1 MHRASKQTTRL
12 GCIRTRVLETSGS
25 VGIVVAVS
33 FVPLLVS
40 AGIAVDMAHGVAAR
54 AALQILADEAALA
67 GTNAYTDSTQSAAAK
82 KAAQVY
88 LDSYSVRYGVTLTGS
103 SVVASPTDYPGYNS
117 VSVSVT
123 ATVSTML
130 LQVVN
135 TNSINIGVKAV
146 AGISPVL
153 APLTI
158 CGVSTGCPS
167 QLTTTV
173 GGVKSNASDFNAVY
187 MYGVPQDGAG
197 KYDLA
202 KYPAASALWEIGSN
216 CNGYVNS
223 NWSSQSRCNSA
234 IGAKVPTSQ
243 SKVFSIPPDQPIAM
257 IFFNQNNGQAPANSN
272 GYGANQYGL
281 QPGQIALMSTAG
293 LSMATPASPSSI
305 TDDTVQVVASVFGLT
320 IPIQTTNYTNSNSNA
335 NLNSSSTNAN
345 WNSSSRG
352 TSNNTILPNCAVQIV
367 LVPDPTNPPSKPPYP
382 GQCLAPNDPRSGYQ
396 YANLSCNQI
405 AGRTFMYWWND
416 MGAPNDDLDYK
427 NLYYMLSCQPGV
439 TSTDGGTT
447 AAANAVTHKVAGLLK

>member
-1 MHRASKQTTRL
+1 MNRTFRQTIRL
-12 GCIRTRVLETSGS
+12 CYIRFRVLDTSGS
-25 VGIVVAVS
+25 IGMVVAIS
-33 FVPLLVS
+33 FVPLLVA

-54 AALQILADEAALA
+54 AALQILADSAALA
-67 GTNAYTDSTQSAAAK
+67 GTNAYTDATQSAAAK

-88 LDSYSVRYGVTLTGS
+88 LDSYAPRYGVTLTGS
-103 SVVASPTDYPGYNS
+103 SIVASPTDYPGYNS
-117 VSVSVT
+117 VSVGVT

-135 TNSINIGVKAV
+135 TNSINVAVKSV

-153 APLTI
+153 APLTT
-158 CGVSTGCPS
+158 CGLPTGCPS
-167 QLTTTV
+167 QLTTA
-173 GGVKSNASDFNAVY
+173 GGVKSNAMDFNAVY
-187 MYGVPQDGAG
+187 MYGVPSNGSG

-202 KYPAASALWEIGSN
+202 KYPATSDLWEIGSN
-216 CNGYVNS
+216 CNGYVDS
-223 NWSSQSRCNSA
+223 NWSSQSRCNSM
-234 IGAKVPTSQ
+234 IGARVPTSQ

-257 IFFNQNNGQAPANSN
+257 IFFNQNNGQSPVNSN

-281 QPGQIALMSTAG
+281 QPGQIAVMSTAG

-305 TDDTVQVVASVFGLT
+305 TDDTVQIMASIFGLT
-320 IPIQTTNYTNSNSNA
+320 IPIQTTNYSNSNSNA
-335 NLNSSSTNAN
+335 NLTSNSGIVN

-352 TSNNTILPNCAVQIV
+352 TANNTTLPNCAVQIV
-367 LVPDPTNPPSKPPYP
+367 LVPDPTNPPSNPPYP

-416 MGAPNDDLDYK
+416 LGATKDDLDYK